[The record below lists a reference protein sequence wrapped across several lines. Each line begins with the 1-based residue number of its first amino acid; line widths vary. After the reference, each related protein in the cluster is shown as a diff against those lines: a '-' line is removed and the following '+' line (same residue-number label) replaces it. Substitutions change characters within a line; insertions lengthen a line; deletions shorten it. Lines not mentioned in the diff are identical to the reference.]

1 MQWYQH
7 DMGFNDNVFRPVSL
21 MVKNDNDD
29 LSWAHIEY
37 DIAWKLLLQRKR
49 NILIKFRKKKDGK
62 FRQRTA
68 CEKFIRK
75 TLVEFSIF
83 QALIKIRWW

>member
-29 LSWAHIEY
+29 LSPAHIEY
-37 DIAWKLLLQRKR
+37 DIAWKLLVH
-49 NILIKFRKKKDGK
+49 I
-62 FRQRTA
+62 
-68 CEKFIRK
+68 
-75 TLVEFSIF
+75 
-83 QALIKIRWW
+83 